1 MTDATN
7 VSVGKPSAAGGIF
20 AGDTSVAAPTDATTA
35 LPAGL
40 AGLGYVSDEG
50 LTNTIEI
57 DTTDIIAW
65 GGDKVLTVRTSRSE
79 SFTWTFIETNA
90 AVLGE
95 VYGPDNVTDSA
106 GDLTVVHNNKD
117 LPARLYVFEILL
129 TGNKVKRIVVPNGQI
144 VEVGDIVYVDG
155 EPIGYPVTLSCY
167 PDSSGNTVYE
177 YIAEIVSA
185 P

>member
-1 MTDATN
+1 M
-7 VSVGKPSAAGGIF
+7 
-20 AGDTSVAAPTDATTA
+20 
-35 LPAGL
+35 
-40 AGLGYVSDEG
+40 
-50 LTNTIEI
+50 
-57 DTTDIIAW
+57 
-65 GGDKVLTVRTSRSE
+65 
-79 SFTWTFIETNA
+79 
-90 AVLGE
+90 LGE
-95 VYGPDNVTDSA
+95 VYGPDNVTESS

-177 YIAEIVSA
+177 YIAKIVST